1 MQMNPSK
8 NGVIFQ
14 DVTMMT
20 VIVAMM
26 VMLMVM
32 AMERMTLTWKS
43 TAQTVKSKQ
52 QKDREMQAFTW

>member
-20 VIVAMM
+20 VIAMM
-26 VMLMVM
+26 AMLMVM
-32 AMERMTLTWKS
+32 AMEMVTLTWKL
-43 TAQTVKSKQ
+43 TAQTMMPKQ
-52 QKDREMQAFTW
+52 